1 MSRRS
6 TIKGYF
12 LFQTTITFS
21 YLQQVE
27 VVVDVTILQTI
38 LDETND
44 DIAFSPTAR
53 LHTEQLASAKNSKG
67 KKQRKASDSC
77 GAVPSP
83 IVESL
88 TTATTTAAA
97 ATAAAATAVKIFV
110 NNPEDSVLNAVNSI
124 LPTEPLQRSELPRGF
139 KFYILN

>member
-1 MSRRS
+1 MKMSRRS

-97 ATAAAATAVKIFV
+97 AAATAVKMFV

>member
-1 MSRRS
+1 MKMSRQS
-6 TIKGYF
+6 SIKDYF
-12 LFQTTITFS
+12 LFQTSITFS

-27 VVVDVTILQTI
+27 VVVGVNILQTI

-44 DIAFSPTAR
+44 YIAFSPTAR

-97 ATAAAATAVKIFV
+97 ATAVKMFV

-124 LPTEPLQRSELPRGF
+124 LPTEPLQRSELPRGL

>member
-1 MSRRS
+1 MKMSRRS

-97 ATAAAATAVKIFV
+97 AAATAVKMFV

-124 LPTEPLQRSELPRGF
+124 LPTEPLQRSELPRGL

>member
-1 MSRRS
+1 MKMSRQS
-6 TIKGYF
+6 SIKDYF
-12 LFQTTITFS
+12 LFQTSITFS

-27 VVVDVTILQTI
+27 VIVGVTILQTI

-44 DIAFSPTAR
+44 YIAFSLTAR

-77 GAVPSP
+77 GGAVPSP

-97 ATAAAATAVKIFV
+97 AAATAVKMFV

-124 LPTEPLQRSELPRGF
+124 LPTEPLQRSELPRGL